1 VGLNTYH
8 RYATL
13 KTAHDRFV
21 VTPNNVTID
30 AYASYDVRQ
39 EPLVVVAPVLER
51 PRWYIVQI
59 GDSFDEIVQDLGG
72 YSRATA
78 RDLPADRPGFSRRHT
93 GRNGP
98 HRQPHLTRTPR
109 HADFRQWRG
118 RSSCGCRAAEGLSGH
133 SAECLLRDGLT
144 TRPPQAT
151 VPAAFTSNAS
161 APLRFYAE
169 LGYAMQ
175 QRLSVSIGR
184 ENSVVIA
191 LWQIGLSAAGGF
203 DWRALDDATHRGLE
217 RALSAG
223 EKIADD
229 RWEATGKVVNGW
241 RYTMS
246 GGRAGQDFALRA
258 TLAKYQLGA
267 QLADEVLYP
276 NTKVDDRGEA
286 LMGSQRYELNFPKG
300 PLPPLA
306 TF

>member
-1 VGLNTYH
+1 
-8 RYATL
+8 
-13 KTAHDRFV
+13 
-21 VTPNNVTID
+21 
-30 AYASYDVRQ
+30 
-39 EPLVVVAPVLER
+39 
-51 PRWYIVQI
+51 
-59 GDSFDEIVQDLGG
+59 
-72 YSRATA
+72 
-78 RDLPADRPGFSRRHT
+78 
-93 GRNGP
+93 
-98 HRQPHLTRTPR
+98 
-109 HADFRQWRG
+109 
-118 RSSCGCRAAEGLSGH
+118 
-133 SAECLLRDGLT
+133 
-144 TRPPQAT
+144 
-151 VPAAFTSNAS
+151 
-161 APLRFYAE
+161 
-169 LGYAMQ
+169 MQ